1 MKNFLRL
8 NLTGLLGLML
18 LLITLPAPRAWA
30 AEETL
35 DNAAIIEL
43 QKLSLGDG
51 VILEKIK
58 TSKCNFDTSLSGLKQ
73 LKEASISP
81 AVIQAMLATKSSAPR
96 AAAPA
101 APGDASDPAAP
112 HTAGVWVMETV
123 GGKSTMTQLKS
134 EAPAEVSRGGYI
146 GPWGIGKV
154 AQTARL
160 NGTESETR
168 LTERK
173 PEFYV
178 YFKNSSM
185 EFSGAHGPQ
194 EIVLAQFTVLGK
206 EAKNNA
212 NQRAV
217 DVASHGAYGGTSG
230 IDRKV
235 TRPFEA
241 TQVAEDIYKL
251 VPKEDLTDGEYGFT
265 PGIIGGQNR
274 FFTFGIK
281 GK

>member
-1 MKNFLRL
+1 MKKVFTRCLA
-8 NLTGLLGLML
+8 GILGGIL
-18 LLITLPAPRAWA
+18 LLAFVPRTFA
-30 AEETL
+30 AEEIL
-35 DNAAIIEL
+35 NNATVIEL

-58 TSKCNFDTSLSGLKQ
+58 TSKCNFDTSLNGLKQ
-73 LKEASISP
+73 LKEANVSST
-81 AVIQAMLATKSSAPR
+81 VIQAMLATKSSGPQVSAP
-96 AAAPA
+96 PA
-101 APGDASDPAAP
+101 SGDINNPAAP
-112 HTAGVWVMETV
+112 HTAGVWMLESV
-123 GGKSTMTQLKS
+123 GGKNKMTQLKS
-134 EAPAEVSRGGYI
+134 EAPAEISRGGFI

-160 NGTESETR
+160 TGTESELQ
-168 LTERK
+168 LTQRK
-173 PEFYV
+173 PEFYI

-206 EAKNNA
+206 EAKSNA

-217 DVASHGAYGGTSG
+217 DVASQGAYGGTSG

-241 TQVAEDIYKL
+241 TQVAEDIYKI
-251 VPKEDLTDGEYGFT
+251 VPKDELAVGEYGFC

-281 GK
+281 AK

>member
-1 MKNFLRL
+1 MKIILRL
-8 NLTGLLGLML
+8 PLAGVLGLIML
-18 LLITLPAPRAWA
+18 LAASRAQLGWA

-35 DNAAIIEL
+35 NNASVIEL
-43 QKLSLGDG
+43 QQLNLGDG

-58 TSKCNFDTSLSGLKQ
+58 TSKCNFDTSLGGLKQ
-73 LKEASISP
+73 LKEAKVSP
-81 AVIQAMLATKSSAPR
+81 AVIQAMLATKNAAAH

-101 APGDASDPAAP
+101 ALGDANDPAAP
-112 HTAGVWVMETV
+112 HTAGVWVLETV
-123 GGKSTMTQLKS
+123 GGKNKMTQLKS
-134 EAPAEVSRGGYI
+134 EAPAEISRGGFI

-160 NGTESETR
+160 TGTGSELQLSQR
-168 LTERK
+168 R
-173 PEFYV
+173 PEFYI

-206 EAKNNA
+206 EAKSNA

-241 TQVAEDIYKL
+241 TAITEDIYKL
-251 VPKEDLTDGEYGFT
+251 IPKDDLVDGEYGFT

-281 GK
+281 AK

>member
-1 MKNFLRL
+1 MQNMSKL
-8 NLTGLLGLML
+8 NLARVLGLIL
-18 LLITLPAPRAWA
+18 LLVALPAPVVRAEDA
-30 AEETL
+30 L
-35 DNAAIIEL
+35 NNAAVIEL
-43 QKLSLGDG
+43 QKLNLGDG

-73 LKEASISP
+73 LKDANVSS
-81 AVIQAMLATKSSAPR
+81 AVIQAMLATKDTSAH

-101 APGDASDPAAP
+101 AAGDVNDPAAA
-112 HTAGVWVMETV
+112 HTAGVWLLETV
-123 GGKSTMTQLKS
+123 DGKNKMTQLKS
-134 EAPAEVSRGGYI
+134 EVPAEISHGGFI

-160 NGTESETR
+160 TGTESETQ
-168 LTERK
+168 LSQRK
-173 PEFYV
+173 PEFYI
-178 YFKNSSM
+178 YFKNSAM

-194 EIVLAQFTVLGK
+194 EIVLAQFTVLPK
-206 EAKNNA
+206 TAKNNA

-235 TRPFEA
+235 TRAFDA
-241 TQVAEDIYKL
+241 TPVAEDIYKII
-251 VPKEDLTDGEYGFT
+251 PKDELADGEYGFC

-274 FFTFGIK
+274 FFTFGVK